1 MSTAIDETLSPA
13 EADAFRA
20 KVRDF
25 LSKHA
30 TGSERGVN
38 SIATGREFQQKLAEA
53 GLAGLTYAEEYGG
66 AGLTKGHERIYREEY
81 AK

>member
-38 SIATGREFQQKLAEA
+38 SIATGREFGFHCHQYRLDDHPAFERWLASFP
-53 GLAGLTYAEEYGG
+53 
-66 AGLTKGHERIYREEY
+66 I
-81 AK
+81 